1 MGFSRGPLWGVLHL
15 PCQSDFLVD
24 PHVSERVS
32 HRFFWKFK
40 DDGRKGYLMNN
51 IFSCM

>member
-1 MGFSRGPLWGVLHL
+1 MSTMAFCGFGNVWAKN
-15 PCQSDFLVD
+15 

-51 IFSCM
+51 IFSCMLTIW